1 MNIGKLKGPK
11 KILQMMGKHKL
22 GEGKNGVLLYLQE
35 ILEQ

>member
-11 KILQMMGKHKL
+11 EMLQMVGKHKL

-35 ILEQ
+35 ILKQ